1 MRENTLD
8 TENRLVAKLFP
19 KRWSG
24 FLLRIVLPAVLA
36 VVLFILA
43 VFLILIPSVE
53 SQLMEGKK
61 ETIQELTRT
70 AVSILDEYY
79 VEETSGRMTREDAQT
94 EAASR
99 IEQLRYGDEELDYFW
114 ITDTHPTMIM
124 HPYLPELNGQDLT
137 DYPDKRGKKLF
148 VAFVEEVE
156 GDGSG
161 FVDYYWQWKDD
172 PDRVVPKLSY
182 VELFE
187 PWQWVIGTGIYI
199 EDVNAAIARFQ
210 RYLSYISLAIILA
223 TALLLLYSARQ
234 SLKIERRR
242 AIAELGLKDS
252 NEKYQALV
260 AAATEGILMT
270 LDGKCAYSNIPLQE
284 MLGYE
289 AQELA
294 DTLTSL
300 LIVNETAADQRA
312 LGYIQRL
319 GSTGLDT
326 PADELPPP
334 TFDARFRAKDGHIVD
349 ALVTATP
356 ISLAGKHG
364 VILIV
369 RSTAAQKAMQ
379 AAFEESRRQF
389 LTMSDALDLGVF
401 RSTWGKRATL
411 LEANPAMLNILQIS
425 PPEDLGASDWLEK
438 IVDPEERNA
447 LIDRLNKDKVVQDYR
462 VGLWRED
469 GARTEISLFAVLV
482 DDDKGH
488 PQYCDGIVEDVTR
501 QTRGEHERDA
511 LIAQLQ
517 TSLFYLREPINR
529 TVKPALSLDMGETIR
544 RAASL
549 MTKSGASAVFVN
561 GPDGELMGIVTDHDF
576 RERVVA
582 AGLEPDTAL
591 RTIMTA
597 PVDSISP
604 DSLVYEALLQMQQ
617 RGVENLAVRD
627 DSGKL
632 LGLIRLRDLVQ
643 YQESSSV
650 IITES
655 IRRASS
661 LDEIIEARDKLPGL
675 VKAIIDSGADTRYVN
690 RIISDVSDTTAQ
702 RLLTMALDELGPAPV
717 PFAFLALGSEGREEQ
732 TLLTDQ
738 DNALVYEDPPEEQA
752 EEIAD
757 YFLRLGT
764 LVCDRLDSVGYA
776 YCDGGV
782 MAKNPRWNLSRSV
795 WKEQFS
801 HWIHNADP
809 QELLELNML
818 FDFRCVAGQ
827 QQYARELRTWVF
839 DEMQA
844 YPLFFIHFAQN
855 ALSFKPPLN
864 VFGNLQT
871 TASEDGDKV
880 LSLKEA
886 LMPVV
891 NFARL
896 YALKHRIDSTNTLDR
911 LFELKD
917 RGVISRE
924 SYEEMVPDYETLMRI
939 RLRKQA
945 IAIEENRELT
955 NSISLAEISSSEEAR
970 LKRLFTVAGD
980 LRKKMSYDFLG
991 GITGF

>member
-1 MRENTLD
+1 MNTDSGLMG
-8 TENRLVAKLFP
+8 RLFP
-19 KRWSG
+19 QRWGG

-36 VVLFILA
+36 VALFILA

-53 SQLMEGKK
+53 TQLLDGKK
-61 ETIQELTRT
+61 QTTQELTR
-70 AVSILDEYY
+70 AAISILDEYY
-79 VEETSGRMTREDAQT
+79 AEQSSGRMTQEQAQT
-94 EAASR
+94 EAAAR
-99 IEQLRYGDEELDYFW
+99 IELLRYGDEGLDYFW
-114 ITDTHPTMIM
+114 ITDTHPTMVM

-148 VAFVEEVE
+148 VAFVNEVE
-156 GDGSG
+156 DDGSG

-187 PWQWVIGTGIYI
+187 PWDWIIGTGIYI

-210 RYLSYISLAIILA
+210 RYLSYISLAIIAA
-223 TALLLLYSARQ
+223 TALLLFYSARQ

-242 AIAELGLKDS
+242 ASAEQGLKES
-252 NEKYQALV
+252 NEKYMALV

-270 LDGKCAYSNIPLQE
+270 LDGKCAYTNRPLQD

-289 AQELA
+289 PRELS
-294 DTLTSL
+294 DMLTSL
-300 LIVNETAADQRA
+300 LLLNETPADERA
-312 LGYIQRL
+312 IGYIQNL

-326 PADELPPP
+326 PVDLLPPP
-334 TFDARFRAKDGHIVD
+334 TFEARLRAKDGRVVD
-349 ALVTATP
+349 SLVTATP

-379 AAFEESRRQF
+379 SAFEESRRQF
-389 LTMSDALDLGVF
+389 LTMSDALELGVF
-401 RSTWGKRATL
+401 RSSWGKRATL
-411 LEANPAMLNILQIS
+411 LEANPAMRKILQLPDS
-425 PPEDLGASDWLEK
+425 ANLGDCDWLDK
-438 IVDPEERNA
+438 IVDVEERRA
-447 LIDRLNKDKVVQDYR
+447 LVDRLNKDKVVQDYR
-462 VGLWRED
+462 LGLWSDD
-469 GARTEISLFAVLV
+469 GGRTEVSLFAVLV
-482 DDDKGH
+482 DDDKGE
-488 PQYCDGIVEDVTR
+488 PRYCDGIVEDVTR
-501 QTRGEHERDA
+501 RTRGEHEREA

-529 TVKPALSLDMGETIR
+529 AVKPALSLEMGESIR

-549 MTKSGASAVFVN
+549 MNKSGASAVFVN
-561 GPDGELMGIVTDHDF
+561 APDGELMGIVTDHDF
-576 RERVVA
+576 RERVIA
-582 AGLEPDTAL
+582 TNLDQDATL
-591 RTIMTA
+591 RAIMTA
-597 PVDSISP
+597 PVDSISL
-604 DSLVYEALLQMQQ
+604 DSPVYEAMLMMQE
-617 RGVENLAVRD
+617 RGVENLAVKD

-632 LGLIRLRDLVQ
+632 VGILRLGDLMR
-643 YQESSSV
+643 YQQSSSV
-650 IITES
+650 IVTES
-655 IRRASS
+655 IRRAAS
-661 LDEIIEARDKLPGL
+661 LDQIVEAHDRLPSL
-675 VKAIIDSGADTRYVN
+675 VAAVVESGADTRYVN
-690 RIISDVSDTTAQ
+690 RIISGVSDTTVQ
-702 RLLTMALDELGPAPV
+702 RLLAMALDELGPAPT

-738 DNALVYEDPPEEQA
+738 DNALVYDDPPKDK
-752 EEIAD
+752 AD
-757 YFLRLGT
+757 ETSEYFLRLGT
-764 LVCDRLDSVGYA
+764 LVCDWLDQVGYY

-795 WKEQFS
+795 WKQQFS
-801 HWIHNADP
+801 RWIHNADP

-855 ALSFKPPLN
+855 ALSFKPPLT
-864 VFGNLQT
+864 VLGNIQT
-871 TASEDGDKV
+871 TSSEQGDKV

-924 SYEEMVPDYETLMRI
+924 SYEEIVPDYETLMRI
-939 RLRKQA
+939 RLQKQA
-945 IAIEENRELT
+945 MAMEDNRKPSNT
-955 NSISLAEISSSEEAR
+955 ISPSEISSGEEAR
-970 LKRLFTVAGD
+970 LKRLFSVAAD
-980 LRKKMSYDFLG
+980 LRKKMSFDFLG